1 LKDDGGSQIMGSCD
15 VNGRDGSIE
24 LRVYSMAWLSLP
36 IPSLVK
42 LLVPVDIALSTSP
55 KKLKVHHL
63 IFLRLSLQGKR
74 FKALSSISIALTT
87 VDKKKYTTPSL

>member
-1 LKDDGGSQIMGSCD
+1 MDRRLW
-15 VNGRDGSIE
+15 GRVMLTGVME
-24 LRVYSMAWLSLP
+24 ALNYAVYSMAWLSLP

-55 KKLKVHHL
+55 KKLKVHNL